1 MLKRK
6 NKYDFLKRL
15 AGLCLPICMAVTLV
29 PPSIVSAASNSETIA
44 LLESEISRLG
54 LESIGKVTE
63 IKKDKDVV
71 NIRLSTGESIRINFL
86 EDNVFRLYMDPKG
99 EFQEYPTPNAEDHT
113 TKIIDKELDE
123 YKSEYGVI
131 DVNVDDSDSKVY

>member
-1 MLKRK
+1 VLKRK
-6 NKYDFLKRL
+6 NRYDFLRRL

-54 LESIGKVTE
+54 LEVIGKVTE

-71 NIRLSTGESIRINFL
+71 NIKLSTGESIRISFL
-86 EDNVFRLYMDPKG
+86 DYTWILKG
-99 EFQEYPTPNAEDHT
+99 NS
-113 TKIIDKELDE
+113 
-123 YKSEYGVI
+123 KSI
-131 DVNVDDSDSKVY
+131 QHLMQKTILQK